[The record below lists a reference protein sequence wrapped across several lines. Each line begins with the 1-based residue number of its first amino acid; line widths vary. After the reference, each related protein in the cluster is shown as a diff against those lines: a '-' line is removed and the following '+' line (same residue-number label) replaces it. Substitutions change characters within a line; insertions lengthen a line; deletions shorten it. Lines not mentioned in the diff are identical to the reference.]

1 MVRQRRATSG
11 EDHDEC
17 RRREL
22 YVDFESIGW
31 SQWIIAPVGYQAY
44 HCRGICSFPLAQSQ
58 RPTNHATVQSI
69 VHHMKPVGDVA
80 TPCCVPATLSS
91 LTLLYYDES
100 DNVVLKQYKDM
111 IADTCGCH

>member
-1 MVRQRRATSG
+1 MRQRRATSG
-11 EDHDEC
+11 EANC

-44 HCRGICSFPLAQSQ
+44 DCHGTCIFPLTQSQ

-69 VHHMKPVGDVA
+69 VHHMRPANDVA